1 MPTQSVQ
8 TIAAIDSER
17 RPQRQP
23 QPQPSPFDQFLN
35 GALPFGAADFAKLA
49 FLRNSVATTVNEL
62 SNLNLQRA
70 TATYNGPVVALIN
83 GNRIDGTY
91 QNAWNFGSRS
101 GTATIRIDNTTYGGG
116 NVPNTSLI
124 NNTTVFQ
131 GNLQSTNGPAGR
143 NANVIGTFLST
154 PGNAASQ
161 QFSVVGFS
169 GPEPLPRCRS
179 VHGNKVAPL
188 PPRMR
193 GQWQNCNYWCRSTAN
208 GRPPA
213 N

>member
-1 MPTQSVQ
+1 MPTSPFRPSPQS
-8 TIAAIDSER
+8 ISER
-17 RPQRQP
+17 RPQRQSQR
-23 QPQPSPFDQFLN
+23 QPQASPFDQFLD
-35 GALPFGAADFAKLA
+35 GALPFGAADFAKFA

-70 TATYNGPVVALIN
+70 TATYNGPVVAYIN
-83 GNRIDGTY
+83 GNRMDGTY

-161 QFSVVGFS
+161 QFGVVGFS
-169 GPEPLPRCRS
+169 GPNHYQGVGLFT
-179 VHGNKVAPL
+179 GTK
-188 PPRMR
+188 
-193 GQWQNCNYWCRSTAN
+193 
-208 GRPPA
+208 
-213 N
+213 